1 MIMKRV
7 LFFAIMMM
15 AVATAKAQFAPGT
28 FSIQPKI
35 GFTISWLSNAPKLP
49 YGYEGKYSLDK
60 TAAGGIIIGA
70 DAEYMV
76 NDIFAVE
83 AGINYSMQGS
93 QWEDETWHE
102 GDWRYDINDTKIELG
117 YVNIPV
123 TAKVYVWRGLAVKAG
138 VQMGL
143 LTNAKFKSK
152 LHVRQEGSST
162 VSTTPTSEK
171 IRSDCEKMDLSIPIG
186 VSYEFSNHIV
196 VDARYNWG
204 LTKINKEKDFG
215 DKNMKNSVFLI
226 TCGYKFKL

>member
-1 MIMKRV
+1 MIMKKV

-35 GFTISWLSNAPKLP
+35 GFTVSWLSNAPKLP
-49 YGYEGKYSLDK
+49 YAYEGKYSLDK

-102 GDWRYDINDTKIELG
+102 GDWRYDINDTKIEVSPEELQPKEEETVIEEKRSKG
-117 YVNIPV
+117 ARMVLL
-123 TAKVYVWRGLAVKAG
+123 TAGIVIAAAGTAFFVLAV
-138 VQMGL
+138 L
-143 LTNAKFKSK
+143 K
-152 LHVRQEGSST
+152 LYY
-162 VSTTPTSEK
+162 
-171 IRSDCEKMDLSIPIG
+171 L
-186 VSYEFSNHIV
+186 F
-196 VDARYNWG
+196 
-204 LTKINKEKDFG
+204 F
-215 DKNMKNSVFLI
+215 
-226 TCGYKFKL
+226 

>member
-35 GFTISWLSNAPKLP
+35 GFTI
-49 YGYEGKYSLDK
+49 
-60 TAAGGIIIGA
+60 A

-152 LHVRQEGSST
+152 LHKR
-162 VSTTPTSEK
+162 TSEK